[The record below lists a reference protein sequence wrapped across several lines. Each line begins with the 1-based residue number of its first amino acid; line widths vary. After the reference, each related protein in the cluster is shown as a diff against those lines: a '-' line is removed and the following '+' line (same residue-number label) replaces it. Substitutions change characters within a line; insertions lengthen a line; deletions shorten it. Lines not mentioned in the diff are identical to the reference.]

1 MSSAFHSCCC
11 LTASLSLKN
20 PNSILTSSE
29 SSESEKSNH
38 HHRYSLCAAAGRMP
52 LSGLSEEKTRGSKV
66 WSLQPQQTGTVD
78 GDKNCDRTTFSG
90 GWSSESRT
98 AEQLRVGVGV
108 REQSQKL
115 EPTRRQ
121 LDAEKKKQ
129 TKGPRVESLNPMTHY
144 KITILEQMMLHCY
157 YYREIYPDIWISCIE
172 SLGPWILS
180 YPSLVLQ
187 GVYFMYLGLTLN
199 GNSAGV
205 REASVHALK
214 NLYEVD
220 DNAPNLGRFTRRF
233 SSQRIGLAGDFDIS
247 VAISAIGLV
256 KQLLRHQLLP
266 PEIGHVIG
274 ALEYEH
280 LIAQVFNS
288 SQFGAKG
295 FSCHDHGT
303 INIAYRGE
311 NFICVGVDSKLT
323 NALTGH
329 VTDLTCNKFYRLSRN
344 IYITM
349 AGFRMAWEEMRQWMT
364 SVFQTIPEESHT
376 VELAANLAYHFVSP
390 YGTVCSLVLGWDFT
404 SPHPQM
410 FRVIPGI
417 SLTSDS
423 AMAVGSGEE
432 HINLR
437 DLTDYNYGELA
448 HAFHNTMLLLNQA
461 CLLDPFCGG
470 IVIGRV
476 LQRNQPP
483 SCQYLNFFY

>member
-1 MSSAFHSCCC
+1 MC
-11 LTASLSLKN
+11 
-20 PNSILTSSE
+20 
-29 SSESEKSNH
+29 
-38 HHRYSLCAAAGRMP
+38 
-52 LSGLSEEKTRGSKV
+52 
-66 WSLQPQQTGTVD
+66 
-78 GDKNCDRTTFSG
+78 
-90 GWSSESRT
+90 
-98 AEQLRVGVGV
+98 
-108 REQSQKL
+108 
-115 EPTRRQ
+115 
-121 LDAEKKKQ
+121 
-129 TKGPRVESLNPMTHY
+129 
-144 KITILEQMMLHCY
+144 
-157 YYREIYPDIWISCIE
+157 
-172 SLGPWILS
+172 
-180 YPSLVLQ
+180 
-187 GVYFMYLGLTLN
+187 LGLTLN
-199 GNSAGV
+199 DNVSLRFLIRLTLFSFILVLDKPHLFPSFSASKSAGV
-205 REASVHALK
+205 RKASVHALK

-220 DNAPNLGRFTRRF
+220 DIAPNLGRFTRRF
-233 SSQRIGLAGDFDIS
+233 SSQKIGLAGDFDIS

-266 PEIGHVIG
+266 PEIRHVIG

-288 SQFGAKG
+288 SQSGAKG
-295 FSCHDHGT
+295 FSSHDHGT

-323 NALTGH
+323 NALTGY
-329 VTDLTCNKFYRLSRN
+329 VTNLTCNKFYRLSRN

-349 AGFRMAWEEMRQWMT
+349 AGFRMSWEEMWQWMT

-461 CLLDPFCGG
+461 CLLDPFCCG
-470 IVIGRV
+470 IVIAASP
-476 LQRNQPP
+476 PP
-483 SCQYLNFFY
+483 SSPFVSSAVGCGGDEKSRHNPCTNFSNEAERLAVPPTEASPDHLPLASTLYSASLGAFDSPPPAEHTALA